1 MTVLVVDDDVA
12 LRKLYQVALQTKG
25 YEVITAEDGDDALE
39 KVVAGKPNLIL
50 LDIMMPKRDGMAAL
64 KALKDKP
71 ETANIPV
78 LMLTNFGQEDLVKN
92 ALSLGAADYLLK
104 YRITQNEMADKVDSI
119 LNPKTS
125 SSIS

>member
-39 KVVAGKPNLIL
+39 KVAAEKPNLIL